1 MAISNISYKDISFD
15 ISYSLANP
23 SNSNQD
29 IIFLHGWGSNKEIM
43 SVFKDYFNDM
53 RLIFIDMPGFGK
65 SHNEEILNTND
76 YANIIDI
83 FLKNKKFKKDIIVGH
98 SFGGKVATLLNP
110 NLLVLLSTS
119 GILVKKSLR
128 VKSKIAIFKIF
139 KKLSFI
145 NISKYFKSKDVQ
157 DMPQNMYETFKNVV
171 DEDFTN
177 DFKNFKN
184 KAIILWG
191 KDDTATPLWTAH
203 KINDLIT
210 QSKLIEYEGDHY
222 FFIKNLKKIEKD
234 ILNELN

>member
-15 ISYSLANP
+15 ISYSLTNP
-23 SNSNQD
+23 SNSKQD

-43 SVFKDYFNDM
+43 SVFKDSFNNM

-65 SHNEEILNTND
+65 SDNEEILDTND
-76 YANIIDI
+76 YANIIDC
-83 FLKNKKFKKDIIVGH
+83 FLKDKKFKKDIIVGH

-119 GILVKKSLR
+119 GILTKKSPL
-128 VKSKIAIFKIF
+128 VKAKINIFKIL
-139 KKLSFI
+139 KNLPLI

-171 DEDFTN
+171 NEDFSN
-177 DFKNFKN
+177 KFKEFKN
-184 KAIILWG
+184 KALILWG
-191 KDDTATPLWTAH
+191 KEDTSTPLWTAY
-203 KINDLIT
+203 KINELIT
-210 QSKLIEYEGDHY
+210 QSKLIEYDGEHY
-222 FFIKNLKKIEKD
+222 FFIDNLKKIEKD